1 MVVLVLMVLMVV
13 MVMMMVMMVVVMMVM
28 MVMMVLVN
36 VYFLGRER
44 PCRLATA
51 SCSPSPRPDYNS

>member
-13 MVMMMVMMVVVMMVM
+13 MVMIVVM

-36 VYFLGRER
+36 VCFLGRER

-51 SCSPSPRPDYNS
+51 PCSPDYNS

>member
-13 MVMMMVMMVVVMMVM
+13 VMMMVVMVMMV
-28 MVMMVLVN
+28 VMMVLVN

>member
-13 MVMMMVMMVVVMMVM
+13 MVMMVVLMVV
-28 MVMMVLVN
+28 VN

>member
-13 MVMMMVMMVVVMMVM
+13 MVVMVMMV
-28 MVMMVLVN
+28 VMMVLVN

-51 SCSPSPRPDYNS
+51 PCSPSPRPDYNS